1 MDVTLSNLSGRVPNW
16 LWCRVSI
23 RFHLVGNHSSHTW
36 GNLHANKDPGLVA
49 NTCRFE
55 IESHSSLVASI
66 CWMIFGGLPIGDE
79 FATASAFLGS
89 QSRGFPV
96 FRIGVHPH
104 VNWGEKS

>member
-1 MDVTLSNLSGRVPNW
+1 
-16 LWCRVSI
+16 
-23 RFHLVGNHSSHTW
+23 
-36 GNLHANKDPGLVA
+36 
-49 NTCRFE
+49 
-55 IESHSSLVASI
+55 
-66 CWMIFGGLPIGDE
+66 MISGGLPIGDE